1 MSEFRSETLG
11 VYGRPD
17 SGPLRQ
23 LDLSPETL
31 ERLSHLKAL
40 KSRSTDLFLEESE
53 AVLELNKRA
62 DVQQNGGIGAVV
74 SAVLGYSKGYTSK
87 RLTVGERL
95 IAPLGLE
102 RVQSA
107 GFGDTEVLYQAARA
121 VEKGMAPLEALE
133 TFKGATR
140 EAAAM
145 LNRGEDELIPIPGR
159 YDANAVQIFM
169 DGFRAAMTKG
179 FTNTVMLERLGVL
192 MRDADRV
199 TLEQLSELMEVS
211 A

>member
-1 MSEFRSETLG
+1 MIEFRSET
-11 VYGRPD
+11 
-17 SGPLRQ
+17 

-53 AVLELNKRA
+53 AVLELNKRP

-74 SAVLGYSKGYTSK
+74 SSVLGYAKGYTSK

-102 RVQSA
+102 RLQSA
-107 GFGDTEVLYQAARA
+107 GFSDQEVIYQAARA
-121 VEKGMAPLEALE
+121 VEKGMAPEEAVL
-133 TFKGATR
+133 TFVGATR
-140 EAAAM
+140 EAAVM
-145 LNRGEDELIPIPGR
+145 LNRGEDELISIPGKFPQATVR
-159 YDANAVQIFM
+159 VFVE
-169 DGFRAAMTKG
+169 GLEAALGHG
-179 FTNTVMLERLGVL
+179 FTNSVMLERLGVF
-192 MRDADRV
+192 MREASLE
-199 TLEQLSELMEVS
+199 TLETFAENMEVV